1 MKETFAVLNQMV
13 ADGAIDN
20 YALAGAVGAMFYVEP
35 FSTHDIDVLIVIPET
50 EGKLI
55 AELPG
60 WKYLS
65 SRGYSEIRGEGIVV
79 EGWPVQF
86 LPVSNAL
93 EHEAYLNAT
102 NQTLDNVTVRVV
114 QPEHLVAMMLKVG
127 RLKDFA
133 RIQMFLSQDAI
144 NSEVL
149 EDILQRYDL
158 NNKWDEF
165 RGRFLS

>member
-13 ADGAIDN
+13 ADGAIEN

-35 FSTHDIDVLIVIPET
+35 FSTHDIDVLVVIPET

-65 SRGYSEIRGEGIVV
+65 SHGYSEIRGEGIVI
-79 EGWPVQF
+79 ESWPVQF
-86 LPVSNAL
+86 LPVSNPL
-93 EHEAYLNAT
+93 ESEAYLKAEGQN
-102 NQTLDNVTVRVV
+102 LDGVIVRVV
-114 QPEHLVAMMLKVG
+114 QPEHLVAMMLTLG

-133 RIQMFLSQDAI
+133 RIQMFLSQDAV

-149 EDILQRYDL
+149 NDILLRHGL
-158 NNKWDEF
+158 NGKWKEF
-165 RGRFLS
+165 QERFL

>member
-13 ADGAIDN
+13 ADGAIEN
-20 YALAGAVGAMFYVEP
+20 YALAGAVAAMFYVEP
-35 FSTHDIDVLIVIPET
+35 FSTHDIDVLVVIPEP
-50 EGKLI
+50 EGKLV

-65 SRGYSEIRGEGIVV
+65 SYGYSEIRGEGIVI

-86 LPVSNAL
+86 LPVSDAV
-93 EHEAYLNAT
+93 EHEAFLNAT

-114 QPEHLVAMMLKVG
+114 QPEHLVAMMLKTG

-133 RIQMFLSQDAI
+133 RIQMFLSQDVV

-149 EDILQRYDL
+149 EDILQRHEL
-158 NNKWDEF
+158 NDKWNEF
-165 RGRFLS
+165 RDRFLS

>member
-1 MKETFAVLNQMV
+1 MKDTFAVLNQMV
-13 ADGAIDN
+13 ADGAIEN

-35 FSTHDIDVLIVIPET
+35 FSTHDIDVLVVIPET

-65 SRGYSEIRGEGIVV
+65 SHGYSEIRGEGIVI
-79 EGWPVQF
+79 ESWPVQF
-86 LPVSNAL
+86 LPVSNPL
-93 EHEAYLNAT
+93 ESEAYLKAQGQN
-102 NQTLDNVTVRVV
+102 LDGVIVRVV
-114 QPEHLVAMMLKVG
+114 QPEHLVAMMLTLG

-133 RIQMFLSQDAI
+133 RIQMFLSQDAV

-149 EDILQRYDL
+149 NDVLLRHGL
-158 NNKWDEF
+158 NGKFKEF
-165 RGRFLS
+165 RERFLS

>member
-13 ADGAIDN
+13 ADGAIEN

-35 FSTHDIDVLIVIPET
+35 FSTHDIDVLVVVPET

-65 SRGYSEIRGEGIVV
+65 SHGYSEIRGEGIVI
-79 EGWPVQF
+79 ESWPVQF
-86 LPVSNAL
+86 LPVSNPL
-93 EHEAYLNAT
+93 ESEAYLNAQGQ
-102 NQTLDNVTVRVV
+102 NLDGVIVRVV
-114 QPEHLVAMMLKVG
+114 QPEHLVAMMLTLG

-133 RIQMFLSQDAI
+133 RIQMFLSQDAV
-144 NSEVL
+144 NSERLNDVL
-149 EDILQRYDL
+149 LRHGL
-158 NNKWDEF
+158 NGKWKEF
-165 RGRFLS
+165 QERFLS

>member
-13 ADGAIDN
+13 ADGAIEN

-35 FSTHDIDVLIVIPET
+35 FSTEDIDVLVVIPET
-50 EGKLI
+50 EGRLI

-65 SRGYSEIRGEGIVV
+65 SHGYSEIRGEGIVI

-86 LPVSNAL
+86 LPVTNPL
-93 EHEAYLNAT
+93 ESEAYLNAQ
-102 NQTLDNVTVRVV
+102 NQNLDHETVRVV

-127 RLKDFA
+127 RLKDLA
-133 RIQMFLSQDAI
+133 RIQMFWSQDAI

-149 EDILQRYDL
+149 GDVLQRHGLDG
-158 NNKWDEF
+158 KWNSF
-165 RGRFLS
+165 RERFLI